1 MTTPWLKIGEA
12 AAYARVSEPTIR
24 RETKAGRL
32 KAYRVGGKKALRFR
46 VEDVDAW
53 LLSYLVPQPAA
64 R

>member
-1 MTTPWLKIGEA
+1 MTTPWLKIREA
-12 AAYARVSEPTIR
+12 AEYARVSEPTIR
-24 RETKAGRL
+24 RESAGGRR

-53 LLSYLVPQPAA
+53 LLSHQVPQPAA